1 MWDFDVA
8 QFFRHKWVK
17 SAHNRLFTEYYGNS
31 PTVVST
37 QIMEEKLRANLGPTR
52 GQPKTDQRQIK
63 DRSKTKQR
71 QSKEEKN
78 ARSERRW
85 SATYLGQKPSSVKP
99 YPARKVS
106 IIALR

>member
-63 DRSKTKQR
+63 DRSKTDQR
-71 QSKEEKN
+71 QNKDK
-78 ARSERRW
+78 
-85 SATYLGQKPSSVKP
+85 
-99 YPARKVS
+99 ARKKKTRAVKEDGLQP
-106 IIALR
+106 I